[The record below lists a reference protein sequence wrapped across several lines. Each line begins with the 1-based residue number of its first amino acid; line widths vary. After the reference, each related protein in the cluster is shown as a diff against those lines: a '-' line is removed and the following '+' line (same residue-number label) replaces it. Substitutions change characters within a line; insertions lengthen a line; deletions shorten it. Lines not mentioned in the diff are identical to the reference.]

1 MPTEYQHETLQAA
14 LIAGGYADAAAKV
27 AGVAAQRGLGAR
39 TTVSLITKIDPAAAQ
54 IAEDILGDDQGQ
66 QPPAAPQTP
75 EQMQASAENWLNNLL
90 SEGTGRGPVGGG
102 EE

>member
-1 MPTEYQHETLQAA
+1 MPTDYQHETLQAA

-27 AGVAAQRGLGAR
+27 AAVAAQRGLGAR
-39 TTVSLITKIDPAAAQ
+39 TTVSLITKIDPQAAQ

-66 QPPAAPQTP
+66 QAPAVPQTP
-75 EQMQASAENWLNNLL
+75 EQVQASAGDWLNNLL
-90 SEGTGRGPVGGG
+90 LEGTGRAPIGGG

>member
-14 LIAGGYADAAAKV
+14 LIAGGYAEAAAKV

-39 TTVSLITKIDPAAAQ
+39 TTVSLISKIDPQAAQ

-66 QPPAAPQTP
+66 P
-75 EQMQASAENWLNNLL
+75 ASAAAQMSDEQAKKVWEDDLRDAVGFPT
-90 SEGTGRGPVGGG
+90 SRG
-102 EE
+102 EDS